1 MHFVEAFR
9 ALVTPDQTQFFTS
22 TPVLLF
28 FFFCSLPRNSSIY
41 RGRESN
47 HGLIITLHRSPRARS
62 VIGDLNSILHR
73 LQQCTQFVVHSLLGI
88 LRFRSFPPFNK
99 IETKEGTI
107 YIYTYISRLNG
118 SIPLSATVTEDP
130 PDTRFPPSNLAGS
143 LSLISSRFNILAIM
157 RHLA

>member
-1 MHFVEAFR
+1 MSKRSE
-9 ALVTPDQTQFFTS
+9 PSQTQFFTS

-41 RGRESN
+41 RGRESS

-107 YIYTYISRLNG
+107 YIYIYIYISFERPHPIVSHRYRG
-118 SIPLSATVTEDP
+118 S
-130 PDTRFPPSNLAGS
+130 TRHQISTLQSRRISQPNL
-143 LSLISSRFNILAIM
+143 LA
-157 RHLA
+157 L